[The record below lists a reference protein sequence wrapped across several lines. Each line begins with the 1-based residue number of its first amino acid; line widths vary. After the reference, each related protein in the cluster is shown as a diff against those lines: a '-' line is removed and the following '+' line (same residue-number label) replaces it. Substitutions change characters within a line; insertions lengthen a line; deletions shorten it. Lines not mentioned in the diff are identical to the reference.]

1 MTSQIRTK
9 PWEVSQGKSAAST
22 VPVPESTVP
31 SMSSS
36 TTTAPA
42 NSATPSTTSAAAA
55 AATSSSIAPNIPERP
70 TNLISDFNTASDSPY
85 GGYSANR
92 GGYGYG
98 GGYGSSM
105 LGGGYGSSMYGGY
118 GSSMYGGGYGSSMY
132 GGGYGGY
139 GGYGSSFGGMYPSI
153 GAGLY
158 QVIDAIN
165 MIDQTFFALSNVAE
179 QFRHMGNVVTSLLGI
194 YALKDFLKKILR
206 KILGIKTK
214 FSLQEFQKFQSLDN
228 KNTNKSRFRIW
239 PILVFVGLPL
249 LISKLISGLQ
259 KQHQEQQL
267 AQQTQQQQQLTQS
280 PASVQFAKAL
290 YEFTPENTQIEIPL
304 EVGEIVA
311 ILEDKSGWSRIRKR
325 KGEMGWVPT
334 NYLELIE
341 RNANV

>member
-36 TTTAPA
+36 TSAPA
-42 NSATPSTTSAAAA
+42 NPATASTTSQA
-55 AATSSSIAPNIPERP
+55 AATSSTIAPNIPERP
-70 TNLISDFNTASDSPY
+70 TNLISDFNTASESPY

-92 GGYGYG
+92 GGYG
-98 GGYGSSM
+98 
-105 LGGGYGSSMYGGY
+105 YGGY

-194 YALKDFLKKILR
+194 YALKDFLK
-206 KILGIKTK
+206 
-214 FSLQEFQKFQSLDN
+214 
-228 KNTNKSRFRIW
+228 RFCAR
-239 PILVFVGLPL
+239 
-249 LISKLISGLQ
+249 
-259 KQHQEQQL
+259 
-267 AQQTQQQQQLTQS
+267 
-280 PASVQFAKAL
+280 
-290 YEFTPENTQIEIPL
+290 Y
-304 EVGEIVA
+304 
-311 ILEDKSGWSRIRKR
+311 
-325 KGEMGWVPT
+325 
-334 NYLELIE
+334 
-341 RNANV
+341 